1 MSYRETKLY
10 SGSCERVWLLLHI
23 GKDVMVKVFRCT
35 DVPQTVLSAVL
46 ADGVAG
52 ISGGRT
58 TVRNLL
64 GRVAQLAES
73 EGHEEI
79 VALSTCNHPYAE
91 LAYIYDSER
100 FSNEGARQ
108 EVVAAFNLVVTSWL

>member
-1 MSYRETKLY
+1 MIK
-10 SGSCERVWLLLHI
+10 I
-23 GKDVMVKVFRCT
+23 FRCT
-35 DVPQTVLSAVL
+35 DTPQAVLNAAL
-46 ADGVAG
+46 ADGVVG
-52 ISGGRT
+52 IRGGRT

-79 VALSTCNHPYAE
+79 VALSTCNHPYTE

-100 FSNEGARQ
+100 FSNEGAKQ
-108 EVVAAFNLVVTSWL
+108 EVAAAFNLVVTS

>member
-10 SGSCERVWLLLHI
+10 SGSCGRVWLLLHI

-73 EGHEEI
+73 EGYEEI
-79 VALSTCNHPYAE
+79 VALSTCNHPYTE

-108 EVVAAFNLVVTSWL
+108 EVVAAFNLVVTS

>member
-1 MSYRETKLY
+1 MFL
-10 SGSCERVWLLLHI
+10 CL

-73 EGHEEI
+73 ERHEEI
-79 VALSTCNHPYAE
+79 VALSTCNHPYTE

-100 FSNEGARQ
+100 FSNEAAKQ
-108 EVVAAFNLVVTSWL
+108 EVVAAFNLIITGEL